1 MKLLMENWRVYQG
14 NHNFDIL
21 CENYDRGL
29 IDEAKLLSTWEN
41 NIVEELTPILN
52 EITLLE
58 EGIIDIG
65 IEKLASLGA
74 KAKQAWAN
82 KISAI
87 YEKVKVFM
95 IKILNQALELLA
107 RAIKFIDKAQFEA
120 SIRSYLGI
128 INALGKLL
136 NGAIKVAPYIGKFA
150 IVAIGIMILTVAL
163 SGTAHAATSGLQDP
177 ELLSV
182 AAELLTQAWEN
193 AGGIE
198 TTELDAWKRVVDYE
212 ILNGEV
218 VNNVQTIVDL
228 SGEGSQN
235 DTVEAISLI
244 TGKLR
249 GNYDAMGDDYLEF
262 LFDNSPSLEKVE
274 TIVNNALQDAETLKQ
289 TDPELFNQMSETG
302 KKIKVIWSGHIES
315 MYDRLSQRA
324 VGAPGGDTERT
335 AISDFS
341 QSVGLEYPVR
351 K

>member
-1 MKLLMENWRVYQG
+1 MKVLMENWRVYQG

-87 YEKVKVFM
+87 YEKVKAFM
-95 IKILNQALELLA
+95 VKILNQALELLA

-136 NGAIKVAPYIGKFA
+136 KGGIKVAPYIGKFA
-150 IVAIGIMILTVAL
+150 IVAIGIMILTVAF
-163 SGTAHAATSGLQDP
+163 SGTVHAATAGLDDP
-177 ELLSV
+177 ELMSV
-182 AAELLTQAWEN
+182 AAEILTQAWEN

-212 ILNGEV
+212 VLNGEV

-235 DTVEAISLI
+235 DTVEAIALI
-244 TGKLR
+244 TDKLR
-249 GNYDAMGDDYLEF
+249 GVYDNMGPNPLQF
-262 LFDNSPSLEKVE
+262 MLDNSPSLENIE
-274 TIVNNALQDAETLKQ
+274 PIINNALQDAETLKQ
-289 TDPELFNQMSETG
+289 TDPELYNEMAEVG

-315 MYDRLSQRA
+315 VYDRVSQQ
-324 VGAPGGDTERT
+324 VTGGPGGDTART
-335 AISDFS
+335 AISGFS
-341 QSVGLEYPVR
+341 QNVGLEYPVR